1 MLLFGGNG
9 GGVHKSVHLFG
20 TFCKSI
26 FQNKNYFPP
35 KKLIVCKKRNCY
47 SVMFIAAS
55 LTIA

>member
-35 KKLIVCKKRNCY
+35 KNLSFAKRGIV
-47 SVMFIAAS
+47 IQ
-55 LTIA
+55 